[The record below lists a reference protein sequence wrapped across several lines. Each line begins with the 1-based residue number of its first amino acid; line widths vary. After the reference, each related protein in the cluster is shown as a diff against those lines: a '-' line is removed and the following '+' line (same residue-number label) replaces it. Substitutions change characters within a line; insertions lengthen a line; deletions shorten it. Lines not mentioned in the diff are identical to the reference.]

1 MIARAEADN
10 AVMKFKLVAVVGVI
24 AALMMN
30 VAMVNATR
38 ARAADAITY
47 TLEPWDMDGVFGIVR
62 TLTQLQ
68 LGGSLCPCVKVP
80 YPADGLHNGVAV
92 DALTKIP
99 VKASDTVLGFSLG
112 AR

>member
-1 MIARAEADN
+1 MIARTEADN

-47 TLEPWDMDGVFGIVR
+47 TLEPWDMDGVFRNRAYADAVAARCVR
-62 TLTQLQ
+62 CAPASRFLTL
-68 LGGSLCPCVKVP
+68 
-80 YPADGLHNGVAV
+80 
-92 DALTKIP
+92 LT
-99 VKASDTVLGFSLG
+99 ACTM
-112 AR
+112 A